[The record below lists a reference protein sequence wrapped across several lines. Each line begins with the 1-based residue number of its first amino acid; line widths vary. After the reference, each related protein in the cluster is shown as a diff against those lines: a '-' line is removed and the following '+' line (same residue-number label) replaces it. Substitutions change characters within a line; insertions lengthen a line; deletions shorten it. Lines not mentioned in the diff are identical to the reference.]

1 MTGVDHARLL
11 IITGADQIIIMVIR
25 INENGSRTIKIF
37 QAQALGVRALLPAK
51 NKRSFSNKSE
61 EHQALCGQGFQ
72 IEKL

>member
-11 IITGADQIIIMVIR
+11 IITGTDQIIIMVIR

-37 QAQALGVRALLPAK
+37 QDQALGGRALLPAK
-51 NKRSFSNKSE
+51 NKNE

-72 IEKL
+72 IAKL